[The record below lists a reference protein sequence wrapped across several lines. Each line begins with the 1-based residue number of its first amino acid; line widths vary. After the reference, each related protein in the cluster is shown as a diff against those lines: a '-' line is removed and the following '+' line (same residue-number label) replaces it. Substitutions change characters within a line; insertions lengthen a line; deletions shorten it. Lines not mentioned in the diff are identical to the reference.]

1 MAIRYDEIGN
11 WTEIK
16 LEIVRKYA
24 SAYSRILHNQRAIQR
39 HVYIDAF
46 AGAGQHISK
55 ATREFVAGSPL
66 NALLVEPSFSEF
78 HFVDLNREKVQALT
92 ELAGERTNVTV
103 YEGDCNEVLLNDV
116 FPRCR
121 YEDFAR
127 GLCLLDPYA
136 INVDWRV
143 LERAGQMKTIEV
155 FYNFMIMDANMNV
168 LWRNPEKVA
177 ASQKSRMDAV
187 WGDSSWRQA
196 AYVTQPGLFG
206 DMEEKAGNNRVIEA
220 FSKRIREVAG
230 FTFVPEPL
238 PMKNSTGAVVYYL
251 FFASPNRTGASI
263 VNDIFNKY
271 RGH

>member
-1 MAIRYDEIGN
+1 MAISYDQIGN

-16 LEIVRKYA
+16 LDIVRKYA
-24 SAYSRILHNQRAIQR
+24 SAYSQILHNQPAIQR

-46 AGAGQHISK
+46 AGAGKHISK
-55 ATREFVAGSPL
+55 ATHEFVAGSPV
-66 NALLVEPSFSEF
+66 NALLVEPGFTEF
-78 HFVDLNREKVQALT
+78 HFIDLNREKVKALI
-92 ELAGERTNVTV
+92 ELAGERPNVTV
-103 YEGDCNEVLLNDV
+103 YEGDCNEILLNQV

-143 LERAGQMKTIEV
+143 LESAGRMKTIEI

-177 ASQKSRMDAV
+177 ASQISRMDAV
-187 WGDSSWRQA
+187 WGDNSWRQA

-206 DMEEKAGNNRVIEA
+206 DMEEKASNSRLIEA
-220 FSKRIREVAG
+220 FRKRIKDVAK
-230 FTFVPEPL
+230 FEYVPDPL
-238 PMKNSTGAVVYYL
+238 QMKNSSGAVVYYL
-251 FFASPNRTGASI
+251 FFASPNKTGAKI
-263 VNDIFNKY
+263 VNEIFDKY
-271 RGH
+271 RGR